1 MFWSKFLQFSVNV
14 SWGMVHVL
22 LYMCSLGKKFLC
34 SSLQHRL
41 MFQRLYDGL
50 CIFEAHQ
57 LNRDAGQLTGS
68 KVDPILIHLHRK
80 I

>member
-57 LNRDAGQLTGS
+57 LNRDAGQLPGS
-68 KVDPILIHLHRK
+68 QVDPILIHLHRK
-80 I
+80 T